1 MLTITRRVGES
12 FIIDTGSDIIEI
24 IITELRGSNVRVGI
38 DADEKITI
46 LRKELTEEYITKQTS
61 KKTNNYDCNKK
72 RNSVA

>member
-24 IITELRGSNVRVGI
+24 IITELKGSNVRVGI
-38 DADEKITI
+38 NADKKITI

-61 KKTNNYDCNKK
+61 EKTKQLHLQ
-72 RNSVA
+72 

>member
-38 DADEKITI
+38 DADRKITI
-46 LRKELTEEYITKQTS
+46 LRKELTEEYINTKQTR
-61 KKTNNYDCNKK
+61 NDYVCNQ
-72 RNSVA
+72 N